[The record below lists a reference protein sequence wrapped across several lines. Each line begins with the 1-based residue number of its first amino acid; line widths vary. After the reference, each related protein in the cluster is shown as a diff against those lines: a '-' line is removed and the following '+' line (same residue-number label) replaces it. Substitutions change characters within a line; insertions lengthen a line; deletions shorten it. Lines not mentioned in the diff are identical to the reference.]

1 MQTKILILLG
11 PNLNLLGTRSPE
23 IYGSLSMAQ
32 IHAEVQQRV
41 EKLGVA
47 VDLKQSNE
55 EGELIDCLQDASRS
69 YSGVAFNPGAFS
81 HYSYALHDAIKDTQC
96 PVVEVHFSN
105 IHAREEFRHRS
116 VTAPACKG
124 VIAGLGW
131 YGLVLAIEAILA
143 SSSKRS

>member
-1 MQTKILILLG
+1 MATKILLLLG

-23 IYGSLSMAQ
+23 IYGSLTMAQ

-41 EKLGVA
+41 EKLQVS

-55 EGELIDCLQDASRS
+55 EGELIDCLQEASET
-69 YSGVAFNPGAFS
+69 YSGVAFNPGAYS
-81 HYSYALHDAIKDTQC
+81 HYSYALHDAIKDTRC

-116 VTAPACKG
+116 VTAAACK
-124 VIAGLGW
+124 GW

-143 SSSKRS
+143 STSTRK